1 MTTHPTKTPVND
13 ATSPVERDVVGG
25 GGAAGLSAAVFLARY
40 GLETLVLARG
50 QSAIHQCAQLE
61 NYLGFSGGV
70 SPERFRALGRS
81 LADEESRSTTDRT
94 EEHASTV
101 PSGEDGTEDHSN
113 RTADAHDET
122 N

>member
-1 MTTHPTKTPVND
+1 MTTRPTKTPVND

-25 GGAAGLSAAVFLARY
+25 GAAGLSAAVLHARY
-40 GLETLVLARG
+40 GLETLVLPRG
-50 QSAIHQCAQLE
+50 ESAVHQCAQLE

-70 SPERFRALGRS
+70 NPERFRALGRS
-81 LADEESRSTTDRT
+81 LADEESRSTTDQT

-101 PSGEDGTEDHSN
+101 RSGEDGTDDHAN
-113 RTADAHDET
+113 RTADTYDET